1 MPPAALVEPSTIDTS
16 NVLFD
21 LEAIRRANPQ
31 RFEMEHLTAIVMLDT
46 EEKLIVGYKD
56 VSPDEFWVRGHLPGF
71 PLLPGVLMCEA
82 AAQLCSFYCK
92 HIQIISSGF
101 FGFGGMEDVR
111 FRGKVSPGDRLVM
124 MAKAIRLNRR
134 QTTFETQGFV
144 DGNMVYHGQ
153 IIGVRIDDNP
163 DG

>member
-1 MPPAALVEPSTIDTS
+1 MKPDLILDLSTVDFTKVVADKEAL
-16 NVLFD
+16 
-21 LEAIRRANPQ
+21 RASNPQ
-31 RFEMEHLTAIVMLDT
+31 RFDMEQLDAVVHLDT
-46 EEKLIVGYKD
+46 AAKQIVGYKD
-56 VSPDEFWVRGHLPGF
+56 IRDDEFWVRGHMPGF
-71 PLLPGVLMCEA
+71 PLFPGVLMCEA

-111 FRGKVSPGDRLVM
+111 FRGTVKPGDRLVM
-124 MAKAIRLNRR
+124 MAKALRLNRR

-153 IIGVRIDDNP
+153 IIGVRIEDNP
-163 DG
+163 AG